1 MYRRNRYTHG
11 IKIKSIDDMNT
22 IDYAH
27 LRKLD
32 LNLML
37 ALDALLAERNVTRA
51 ATRLGLG
58 QPAVSHALAR
68 LREVLGDEILIRSG
82 SAMTLTARAHQ
93 LVAPLREALHQLQG
107 LTTLPQTFDPAT
119 SQAVFRIAMSPHDEA
134 VLFPAVLRRLA
145 GVAPS
150 VRVISSQ
157 LARADILTSL
167 DKEEI
172 DAGIGVLSPSRSWH
186 RAQPL
191 FTMGFAL
198 IFDRKFG
205 DATKLDNYLERPHAL
220 LTTQADLTGRIDKAL
235 ARTGKSRRVV
245 FSTPNFLSLEHIL
258 PGTPI
263 VACVPEQLARRF
275 EASGLTHGKPPAS
288 IAPFAVSLVWHGRLD
303 TDPAHT
309 WFRAVIREAASNLKR
324 R

>member
-1 MYRRNRYTHG
+1 MG
-11 IKIKSIDDMNT
+11 IKLIDGMDT

-37 ALDALLAERNVTRA
+37 ALDALVSERNVTRA
-51 ATRLGLG
+51 AARLGLG

-82 SAMTLTARAHQ
+82 SAMTLTARAIQ
-93 LVAPLREALHQLQG
+93 LASPLREALHQLQR
-107 LTTLPQTFDPAT
+107 LATPPHAFVPAT
-119 SQAVFRIAMSPHDEA
+119 SQVVFRIAMSPHDEA
-134 VLFPAVLRRLA
+134 VLFPTVLRRLA
-145 GVAPS
+145 GIAPG
-150 VRVISSQ
+150 VRVISSH
-157 LARADILTSL
+157 LARAEMLTAL
-167 DKEEI
+167 DNEEL
-172 DAGIGVLSPSRSWH
+172 DAGIGVLSPNRSWH

-191 FTMGFAL
+191 FSMGFAL

-220 LTTQADLTGRIDKAL
+220 LTTQADLTGRVDKAL
-235 ARTGKSRRVV
+235 ARIGKSRRVI

-275 EASGLTHGKPPAS
+275 EASGLSRGKPPAP
-288 IAPFAVSLVWHGRLD
+288 IAPFTVSLAWHGRLD
-303 TDPAHT
+303 ADPAHT
-309 WFRAVIREAASNLKR
+309 WFRAVIGEAASNLKR
-324 R
+324 RSDEKI